1 MSDQDKGL
9 LFIELQAVAQVILQ
23 AVAIALDPSDHSR
36 IQQLIGVVEEV
47 NGIIEDTAM
56 GGGARRGHSYVL
68 ALHILKHVKSYR
80 RLTDFNI
87 VVSGITCLEQIC
99 EALKVASDNGFVQGC
114 IYKKSVMLHHQNFQ
128 STLFESA

>member
-1 MSDQDKGL
+1 MSDQDKVL

-23 AVAIALDPSDHSR
+23 TVAIALDPSDHSR
-36 IQQLIGVVEEV
+36 IQQLMGVVEEV
-47 NGIIEDTAM
+47 NGIIEDTRM
-56 GGGARRGHSYVL
+56 GGGACKGHSHVL

-99 EALKVASDNGFVQGC
+99 EALKVVIPDLCRGAF
-114 IYKKSVMLHHQNFQ
+114 IKKKC
-128 STLFESA
+128 